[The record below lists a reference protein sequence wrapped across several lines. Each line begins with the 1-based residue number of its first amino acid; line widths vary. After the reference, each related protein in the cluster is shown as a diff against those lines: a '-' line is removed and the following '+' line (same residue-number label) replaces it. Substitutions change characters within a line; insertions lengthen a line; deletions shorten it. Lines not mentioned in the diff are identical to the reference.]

1 MCHIYLFYNYASVY
15 LGLFCVCVCV
25 VNWQIFLFWRLA
37 FSLYTYQIIQHPH
50 QRLKLQLTDFPLVL
64 PSHVDSSR
72 RGDGEHSWFVLLL
85 VQHYKVVHTSST
97 RNGINLRTDGDRR
110 ELLLMAGGLRN
121 TKINNT
127 PPPSHNIC
135 VALDHLSKRSISRN
149 KFPDHFPCRL
159 KVSFSKTKM
168 RDPSGYHG
176 IEFTVDDMQT
186 CLRGFILR
194 N

>member
-1 MCHIYLFYNYASVY
+1 M
-15 LGLFCVCVCV
+15 
-25 VNWQIFLFWRLA
+25 VNWQNFHFWCLG

-64 PSHVDSSR
+64 PSHVDSTR
-72 RGDGEHSWFVLLL
+72 RGEGEHSWFVLLL

-97 RNGINLRTDGDRR
+97 RNGINLRTEGDRR
-110 ELLLMAGGLRN
+110 ELLLVAGGLRN

-127 PPPSHNIC
+127 PLLLIIHVRHWIIY
-135 VALDHLSKRSISRN
+135 LKRSISRN

-186 CLRGFILR
+186 CLRGFISR